1 VVPQKFDPE
10 LAAYFSILGDPVLT
24 ASLRRGLRA
33 VGDYFQLLTVLAEGR
48 NIEEAKA
55 QITAIAGS
63 VAGLAT
69 LATAGAAAPLAG
81 IVGEL
86 GPLIEQWAM
95 ARNAEELRR
104 LVVQG
109 EPKVDA
115 LLVTMQKASG
125 EMYETLQRE
134 SVRTFRTAD
143 EASARRNAILRIA
156 GDNAAVADYVVLLGG
171 LRDALS
177 ALAAAVRSPDSPLA
191 LAALSRSADT
201 LLIDAQAASR
211 AIALIRR

>member
-1 VVPQKFDPE
+1 MPQKFDPE

>member
-86 GPLIEQWAM
+86 GPLIEQWAT

-115 LLVTMQKASG
+115 LLVTMQ
-125 EMYETLQRE
+125 
-134 SVRTFRTAD
+134 
-143 EASARRNAILRIA
+143 
-156 GDNAAVADYVVLLGG
+156 
-171 LRDALS
+171 
-177 ALAAAVRSPDSPLA
+177 
-191 LAALSRSADT
+191 
-201 LLIDAQAASR
+201 
-211 AIALIRR
+211 